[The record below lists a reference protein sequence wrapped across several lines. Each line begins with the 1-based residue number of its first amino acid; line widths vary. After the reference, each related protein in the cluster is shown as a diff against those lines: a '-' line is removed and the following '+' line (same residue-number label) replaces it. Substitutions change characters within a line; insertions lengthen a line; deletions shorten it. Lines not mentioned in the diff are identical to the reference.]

1 MAERGVDLHWLTPLR
16 THISPDTPVP
26 THYPAPPLDVSSWAD
41 VVTHST
47 QYGWSS
53 PLHFTNVRDNS
64 TACLDKT
71 KCTFD
76 YDRDCVDRDGNN
88 PGFCNAGAI
97 ANYTTRLSQGLAA
110 GLANN
115 DTRDALKF
123 LIHFVGDIHQRTFPT
138 SCINCVLSLYS
149 CASSPGTDTDTH
161 ALYTHHSFVAHA
173 RGPTHRCSGQWAAR
187 TPTIVNVPHVFS
199 PLFAPNVALPPPPTL
214 SPPPPP
220 HTYLNTSSH
229 THNGA
234 QRCTVGSSPT
244 VGGS

>member
-1 MAERGVDLHWLTPLR
+1 MAYPIASATWQLSVVAGLSGGVLAVRRGALTSSTSSHP
-16 THISPDTPVP
+16 THIHLSPVP
-26 THYPAPPLDVSSWAD
+26 TCPPCQRIHYPSPPLDVSSWAD

-47 QYGWSS
+47 KYGWSS

-64 TACLDKT
+64 TACLADKT

-123 LIHFVGDIHQRTFPT
+123 LIHFVGDIHQRPFP
-138 SCINCVLSLYS
+138 SPFPASIASSPY
-149 CASSPGTDTDTH
+149 ASSPGTDTHTH
-161 ALYTHHSFVAHA
+161 TPLHTHHSFVVHAH
-173 RGPTHRCSGQWAAR
+173 GPTNPYSGQWAAHI
-187 TPTIVNVPHVFS
+187 PTIMNIPHVF
-199 PLFAPNVALPPPPTL
+199 APTNPYSGSGPPTFPR
-214 SPPPPP
+214 S
-220 HTYLNTSSH
+220 
-229 THNGA
+229 
-234 QRCTVGSSPT
+234 
-244 VGGS
+244 

>member
-1 MAERGVDLHWLTPLR
+1 M
-16 THISPDTPVP
+16 
-26 THYPAPPLDVSSWAD
+26 SSWAD

-47 QYGWSS
+47 KYGWSS

-64 TACLDKT
+64 TACLADKT

-123 LIHFVGDIHQRTFPT
+123 LIHFVGDIHQRPFP
-138 SCINCVLSLYS
+138 SPFPASIASSPY
-149 CASSPGTDTDTH
+149 ASSPGTDTH
-161 ALYTHHSFVAHA
+161 
-173 RGPTHRCSGQWAAR
+173 THRCTHTIRSLSTHTVQRIPTVDSG
-187 TPTIVNVPHVFS
+187 
-199 PLFAPNVALPPPPTL
+199 PPTFPQ
-214 SPPPPP
+214 S
-220 HTYLNTSSH
+220 
-229 THNGA
+229 
-234 QRCTVGSSPT
+234 
-244 VGGS
+244 

>member
-1 MAERGVDLHWLTPLR
+1 
-16 THISPDTPVP
+16 
-26 THYPAPPLDVSSWAD
+26 
-41 VVTHST
+41 
-47 QYGWSS
+47 
-53 PLHFTNVRDNS
+53 VRDNS

-138 SCINCVLSLYS
+138 SGINCVLSLYS
-149 CASSPGTDTDTH
+149 CASSPGTAQIHTRCTHIIRSLHTH
-161 ALYTHHSFVAHA
+161 AVQHIAAVDSGPPAHP
-173 RGPTHRCSGQWAAR
+173 RS
-187 TPTIVNVPHVFS
+187 
-199 PLFAPNVALPPPPTL
+199 
-214 SPPPPP
+214 
-220 HTYLNTSSH
+220 
-229 THNGA
+229 
-234 QRCTVGSSPT
+234 
-244 VGGS
+244 